1 MKTPLYR
8 DSSKGMI
15 FGVCAGLG
23 EKFDVDPFFI
33 RLLFVFFFF
42 FYGTGVLAYLA
53 LAVLMKDRA
62 KIDNPEAF
70 AEKRVRQGVTAAT
83 DAIGSVPEKTMDA
96 LK

>member
-33 RLLFVFFFF
+33 RLLFVFLFF

-62 KIDNPEAF
+62 KIENPEAF
-70 AEKRVRQGVTAAT
+70 AEKRVREGVTAA
-83 DAIGSVPEKTMDA
+83 AGVIGSVPQKTVEA

>member
-33 RLLFVFFFF
+33 RLLFVFLFF

-62 KIDNPEAF
+62 KIGNPEAF
-70 AEKRVRQGVTAAT
+70 AEGKVREGVAAAT
-83 DAIGSVPEKTMDA
+83 GVIGSVPEKTMEA

>member
-33 RLLFVFFFF
+33 RLLFVFLFF

-62 KIDNPEAF
+62 KIENPEAF
-70 AEKRVRQGVTAAT
+70 AEKRVRQGVSAAT
-83 DAIGSVPEKTMDA
+83 DVIGSVPEKTMEA